1 MVPGL
6 GSKSRSL
13 KREGSVDAVIAADK
27 IERINLLAR
36 KKRTMGL
43 TEQELEEQAK
53 LRQEY
58 LQAFRADFTK
68 ILETV
73 KIEDEQGKILPLRR
87 KNEA

>member
-1 MVPGL
+1 M
-6 GSKSRSL
+6 
-13 KREGSVDAVIAADK
+13 DAVIAADK